1 MNRNKEN
8 TLTLNEVAVLLIG
21 IMFGINVAMLPNN
34 LVGIAKQDAW
44 ISAAMGGIYP
54 LYVIFIAIYLSKKK
68 PKNNIFE
75 ISVEYFGKYLGNML
89 NILFL
94 VSILT
99 YLPSSVSQITIVTK
113 TYASTFVANLKIY
126 VVILGVGA
134 YCACKG
140 LKTIRRMCS
149 INFYILIII
158 IIVSLGIVTQ
168 GSFLNLKP
176 VLNTGFKDILKASY
190 YSMYDYSCIEIIFLL
205 YPFINDVSKVKNA
218 GLKAVAFVSFTYTYI
233 VFISIYYLGI
243 DIIPKT
249 YWAFFSVTE
258 EIKFMNIANFRFLFL
273 FFLIFIALKSISIL
287 YYFLLVALENIVEVK
302 RKYILMFAISA
313 VLIYICNKYY
323 SNLLNREKV
332 LKLTV
337 PLSIIYNL
345 SYISIIA
352 LLIYIKKDGKNEK
365 G

>member
-1 MNRNKEN
+1 MNKNKEN

-44 ISAAMGGIYP
+44 ISAAVGGVYP
-54 LYVIFIAIYLSKKK
+54 LYVIFIAIYISKKK

-75 ISVEYFGKYLGNML
+75 ISKEYFGKYLGNIL
-89 NILFL
+89 NMLFL
-94 VSILT
+94 LSILS
-99 YLPSSVSQITIVTK
+99 YLPSSLSQITIVIK
-113 TYASTFVANLKIY
+113 TYASTFVPNIKVYIA
-126 VVILGVGA
+126 ILGMGI

-149 INFYILIII
+149 INFYILLIII
-158 IIVSLGIVTQ
+158 IISLGIFTQ

-176 VLNTGFKDILKASY
+176 VLKTDFKDLFKASY
-190 YSMYDYSCIEIIFLL
+190 CSIYDYSCIEIIFLL
-205 YPFINDVSKVKNA
+205 YPFIDDVSKVKNA
-218 GLKAVAFVSFTYTYI
+218 GLKAIAFVSFTYTYI

-258 EIKFMNIANFRFLFL
+258 EIKFMDIANFRFLFL
-273 FFLIFIALKSISIL
+273 FFLIFIALKSISVF
-287 YYFLLVALENIVEVK
+287 YYFILLSIENIIKIK
-302 RKYILMFAISA
+302 RKDIVLSLVSV

-323 SNLLNREKV
+323 SNLLSRANIIKT
-332 LKLTV
+332 TV
-337 PLSIIYNL
+337 PLSISYNL
-345 SYISIIA
+345 VYISVIA
-352 LLIYIKKDGKNEK
+352 LLIYIKKDDNDEK
-365 G
+365 K